1 MKKLLLFFTL
11 GCLILITS
19 KSFSQ
24 TIEPAPYYD
33 MTSWDSS
40 PYKSFKITGGNAN
53 PWYDMTFRLLFPKT
67 YDSSLVSTENY
78 PLVIM
83 LHGAGES
90 ALGGGGPSW
99 PAYPSN
105 DPRRFNN
112 DHQLIHQGN
121 TYITRIN
128 ASPTSKKYWPGFVLF
143 PQNPN
148 GFWTGQ
154 AWFLNEVI
162 EMVQVLCTN
171 LKIDPNRIYIS
182 GLSSGSHGAWDG
194 LARFTNLFAAAN
206 IMSGIGYPTYDNTNR
221 VAHIPIWYFQGGN
234 DNSPSPYTAN
244 QTITALRNVGGTPKY
259 TVYPNNGHDTWNSA
273 IGEEDYLPF
282 LLDHSKLSIHA
293 YYGKTEFCAGETINV
308 KLEISPGFSGY
319 EWKKDDVLIPGAT
332 ANNITVTQVGNYTV
346 RFRRGSQWTAWS
358 TPAVIKIKTPTATP
372 VITANGSTALSGLD
386 GSTNVTLTAPAG
398 YASYKWSTNS
408 TNQSITVNSA
418 GSYTVQVT
426 EAEGCISAPS
436 TPVVVTVGN
445 GSNTPAAPSNFVAT
459 ASSPTILDLTWNDN
473 SSNET
478 GFEVYKA
485 NSSNGPYTFLGLLGQ
500 NINTYSDTN
509 LEPNTTYFYK
519 VRAIN
524 NNGSSS
530 VLSGSGT
537 TAQDLEAPSIPQNL
551 IYVAS
556 IPTEIYLSWTAS
568 TDYVGV
574 TGYQIYVNGALAGST
589 ENTSYTLVATPGEM
603 YSIYVKATDKSG
615 NLSPQSNQVAA
626 GGINKGLK
634 YSYYEGTWDL
644 LPDFSALTPAA
655 TGYVSNVTL
664 TPRLQDNN
672 FAMQFEGYFY
682 ATETGTYT
690 FYTSS
695 DDGSKLYIGATEVV
709 NNDGLH
715 GTQERS
721 GTIAL
726 TPGAYPIRI
735 TFFEKGGGEVLQARY
750 QLTAGGISKQL
761 IPDVAFADY
770 NLSSSLP
777 TSPNSLVA
785 EVAAYNR
792 INLTWTD
799 RSDNETGF
807 EIYRSTTNN
816 SNHQL
821 IATVDAETTTYA
833 DLSLSGST
841 RYYYKVR
848 AINDNGSST
857 FSNEVNKTTPV
868 SPNTPNVP
876 NTLVATA
883 DSPSQINVS
892 WNDNSS
898 NETGFEVHRSTM
910 SNGAYT
916 LVYSAAA
923 GVTSFIDNNLDAYT
937 TYYYKV
943 RAVNSGAYSA
953 FSSIVNAR
961 TLTHAPIFV
970 TIGNKTATEG
980 SRLDLTLTA
989 TDEDGDLIT
998 FSATGLPSFVAI
1010 ANNFGVSATLTINP
1024 GYAHS
1029 GVYEGIVIT
1038 ANDGKGGIDT
1048 ETISITV
1055 NNVNRAPQL
1064 AAIGNAEVNE
1074 LSDLIIDLSGTD
1086 ADGDTISFSATGL
1099 PSFATFSNSGSG
1111 TGSINVN
1118 PEIGDA
1124 GSYNVT
1130 VTVTDANTD
1139 TSSETFTLKVNK
1151 LNLNAPVI
1159 ATIGNKT
1166 LDENTNQSYA
1176 LTASDADGD
1185 AVTLS
1190 ATGLPSFATFTST
1203 GNGTGTLAVAPSY
1216 SHSGVYS
1223 NVIISANDGNGGS
1236 STQTIS
1242 ITVNNVNRAPI
1253 VAQIG
1258 TQSINEGTS
1267 LTVNIIASDADGD
1280 VLTLTATNLPADFS
1294 AFTNTGNGTATLK
1307 FSPGFSNS
1315 GTYNNVTIT
1324 VVDGNGGT
1332 DTESFT
1338 LNVEDVVG
1346 GSQTIIYR
1354 VNSGGEALT
1363 ATPISWE
1370 GDTYASPSQ
1379 YLTNPSGS
1387 SLTEG
1392 GCWWPDHTNTTGTS
1406 DCIFGSFRFDWGA
1419 PIKYDFPV
1427 ANGNYIINLFFAQK
1441 KNTWPPDYQHV
1452 AGDHL
1457 FDVFI
1462 ESALVLDNMDMFAE
1476 NGFNAIK
1483 KSFNVEITDG
1493 HINIDLFNVINSP
1506 QINGIE
1512 IISVV
1517 GAESGA
1523 NARFADEAIQIE
1535 ESNKVT
1541 VLPNPLS
1548 AGDDQVILT
1557 FDKLISEE
1565 ITVSMFDNFGS
1576 SILSRGYQVD
1586 YSNSITI
1593 DLTGIY
1599 LNPGI
1604 YLIQVNSNTLN
1615 NQTLKLLKE

>member
-24 TIEPAPYYD
+24 TMEPAPYYD

-40 PYKSFKITGGNAN
+40 PYQSFKITGGNAN
-53 PWYDMTFRLLFPKT
+53 PYYDMTFRLLYPKV
-67 YDSSLVSTENY
+67 YDASLVSTTNY

-90 ALGGGGPSW
+90 ALGNNNFGN
-99 PAYPSN
+99 YPVG

-112 DHQLIHQGN
+112 DHQLLHQGN
-121 TYITRIN
+121 TYISAVN
-128 ASPTSKKYWPGFVLF
+128 APVTSPKHWPGFVLF
-143 PQNPN
+143 PQNPT

-154 AWFLNEVI
+154 AWYLNEVI

-206 IMSGIGYPTYDNTNR
+206 IMSGIGNPTYDNTTR
-221 VAHIPIWYFQGGN
+221 VVHIPIWYFQGGR
-234 DNSPSPYTAN
+234 DTSPTPYTAGR
-244 QTITALRNVGGTPKY
+244 TMDALRNAGGTPKY
-259 TVYPNNGHDTWNSA
+259 TLFPENSHDTWNSA
-273 IGEEDYLPF
+273 IAQEDYLPF
-282 LLDHSKLSIHA
+282 LLRHSKLSIHA
-293 YYGKTEFCAGETINV
+293 YYGKTEFCAGESISV

-319 EWKKDDVLIPGAT
+319 EWKKDDILISGAT
-332 ANNITVTQVGNYTV
+332 TNTITVNQLGSYSV
-346 RFRRGSQWTAWS
+346 RFRRGAQWTAWS

-372 VITANGSTALSGLD
+372 VITANGSTALPGLD
-386 GSTNVTLTAPAG
+386 GKTNVTLTAPAG
-398 YASYKWSTNS
+398 YASYKWSTNA
-408 TNQSITVNSA
+408 TGQSITVNSA
-418 GSYTVQVT
+418 GSYSVQVT
-426 EAEGCISAPS
+426 EEGGCISNSS

-459 ASSPTILDLTWNDN
+459 ASTPTILDLAWNDN

-485 NSSNGPYTFLGLLGQ
+485 ISSGGPYTFLGLLGQ
-500 NINTYSDTN
+500 NITTYSDTN

-537 TAQDLEAPSIPQNL
+537 TAQDIEAPSIPQNL

-556 IPTEIYLSWTAS
+556 IPTEIYLSWTGS

-574 TGYQIYVNGALAGST
+574 TGYQIYVNEVLAGST
-589 ENTSYTLVATPGEM
+589 ENTSYTLAAIPGEM
-603 YSIYVKATDKSG
+603 YTIYVKATDQSG
-615 NLSPQSNQVAA
+615 NLSPQSNQITA

-644 LPDFSALTPAA
+644 LPDFTALTPVAS
-655 TGYVSNVTL
+655 GYVSNVTL

-770 NLSSSLP
+770 NLNNSLP

-785 EVAAYNR
+785 TVAAYNR
-792 INLTWTD
+792 INLTWAD

-807 EIYRSTTNN
+807 EIYRSVTNN

-821 IATVDAETTTYA
+821 IATVDAETTAYS
-833 DLSLSGST
+833 DLTLSGST

-848 AINDNGSST
+848 AINNNGSST
-857 FSNEVNKTTPV
+857 YSNEVNKTTPV

-876 NTLVATA
+876 NTVVAIA

-892 WNDNSS
+892 WNDIST
-898 NETGFEVHRSTM
+898 NETGFEVHRSTA
-910 SNGAYT
+910 SNGTYT
-916 LVYSAAA
+916 LVYIAATD
-923 GVTSFIDNNLDAYT
+923 VTSFVDNSLDAYT

-953 FSSIVNAR
+953 FSSIANAR
-961 TLTHAPIFV
+961 TLTNAPLLAA
-970 TIGNKTATEG
+970 IGNKTATEG
-980 SRLDLTLTA
+980 SKLDLTLTA

-998 FSATGLPSFVAI
+998 FSATGLPPFVAI
-1010 ANNFGVSATLTINP
+1010 TNNFGVSATLTIDA

-1029 GVYEGIVIT
+1029 GVYEGIVIS

-1055 NNVNRAPQL
+1055 NNLNRAPQL

-1074 LSDLIIDLSGTD
+1074 LSNLIIDLSGTD
-1086 ADGDTISFSATGL
+1086 ADGDVISFSATGL
-1099 PSFATFSNSGSG
+1099 PSFATFSNSGNG
-1111 TGSINVN
+1111 TGSININ

-1130 VTVTDANTD
+1130 VTVTDANTA

-1151 LNLNAPVI
+1151 LNLNVPVI
-1159 ATIGNKT
+1159 ASIGNKT
-1166 LDENTNQSYA
+1166 LDENTNQSYSV
-1176 LTASDADGD
+1176 TASDADGD
-1185 AVTLS
+1185 IVALS

-1203 GNGTGTLAVAPSY
+1203 GNGTGTLAVAPNY

-1223 NVIISANDGNGGS
+1223 DVIISANDGNGGT

-1253 VAQIG
+1253 VAEIG
-1258 TQSINEGTS
+1258 TQFVNEGTS
-1267 LTVNIIASDADGD
+1267 LTLNITANDADGD
-1280 VLTLTATNLPADFS
+1280 ALTLTASNLPADFS
-1294 AFTNTGNGTATLK
+1294 TFTNTGNGAATLK
-1307 FSPGFSNS
+1307 FSPGFSNA
-1315 GTYNNVTIT
+1315 GTYNNITIT
-1324 VVDGNGGT
+1324 VTDGNSGT
-1332 DTESFT
+1332 DSETFT
-1338 LNVEDVVG
+1338 LNVEDVIG
-1346 GSQTIIYR
+1346 GSQTVIYR
-1354 VNSGGEALT
+1354 VNSGGEEVV
-1363 ATPISWE
+1363 ATPINWE
-1370 GDTYASPSQ
+1370 SDLYATPSQ
-1379 YLTNPSGS
+1379 YLTNPSVSSNDEGS
-1387 SLTEG
+1387 
-1392 GCWWPDHTNTTGTS
+1392 CWWPNHTNLTGAP
-1406 DCIFGSFRFDWGA
+1406 DCIFGSFRYDWKN
-1419 PIKYDFPV
+1419 PIMYEFPV
-1427 ANGNYIINLFFAQK
+1427 ANGNYIINLYFAQK
-1441 KNTWPPDYQHV
+1441 QAGYQPV
-1452 AGDHL
+1452 PGGHL

-1462 ESALVLDNMDMFAE
+1462 ESGLAVDNLDLFVE
-1476 NGFNAIK
+1476 NGFDAIK
-1483 KSFNVEITDG
+1483 KSFNIEITDG
-1493 HINIDLFNVINSP
+1493 YINIDIFNVKNSP

-1535 ESNKVT
+1535 ESNKVK
-1541 VLPNPLS
+1541 VLPNPLN
-1548 AGDDQVILT
+1548 AGGDQVTLT
-1557 FDKLISEE
+1557 FDKLLSEKV
-1565 ITVSMFDNFGS
+1565 TVNIYDNFGS
-1576 SILSRGYQVD
+1576 FIFSKNYHVD
-1586 YSNSITI
+1586 YSNSV
-1593 DLTGIY
+1593 DLDLSSVS

-1604 YLIQVNSNTLN
+1604 YFIQVNSKTLE